1 MKASLRYRFLRGVGA
16 VVATVVSVVLA
27 NHPLLQRGLTT
38 YVPLVNRLNPVV
50 LSNGDLTVT
59 LMTTLVVVLGSLIPL
74 FKPKPRRIL
83 DTVFLTHKRILV
95 AGFALAA
102 IGYFDYTYELPR
114 PTLILVVAVLSVT
127 LPAWFVYVRRS
138 PDTAETAVLVGND
151 IETMR
156 EIVEKDLQENLVG
169 FVSPLSVYSQMTG
182 SDVSVADGGAFLGK
196 PESGGVE
203 IEWLGSFTRLD
214 DILVKTNA
222 DTAVLAFV
230 DEDRSDFFGVLD
242 TCYEHGVKAKAHRD
256 HVDSVLMSRESEDEL
271 VDIELEPIDPQDYV
285 FKRVFDIAF
294 AGFGL
299 LALSPLIGVI
309 AAAIK
314 LDSPGPVLYEQERTS
329 EFGDT
334 FSVYKFRSMIP
345 DAEAETGV
353 KLSEEDAGGVD
364 PRVTSVGRVLRKT
377 HMDEI
382 PQLWSILVGDMT
394 VVGPRPERPELDKEI
409 ETGIVEWRK
418 RWFVKPGLTGV
429 AQINDVTGH
438 EPEKKL
444 RYDLEYIRDQSF
456 WLDIKIVVRQIWMV
470 VVDALG
476 FVVGEEDDESQG

>member
-27 NHPLLQRGLTT
+27 NHPLLQRTLTT
-38 YVPLVNRLNPVV
+38 YVPVVNRLNPVV

-102 IGYFDYTYELPR
+102 IGYFDYTYKLPR

-138 PDTAETAVLVGND
+138 PETAETAVLVGND

-156 EIVEKDLQENLVG
+156 DIVEKDLQENLVG

-196 PESGGVE
+196 PESSGVE

-314 LDSPGPVLYEQERTS
+314 LDSPGPVLYEQERTA

-334 FSVYKFRSMIP
+334 FSIYKFRSMLP
-345 DAEAETGV
+345 E
-353 KLSEEDAGGVD
+353 SESPEPVD
-364 PRVTSVGRVLRKT
+364 DTENHRITRVGRVIRKT

-382 PQLWSILVGDMT
+382 PQLWSILVGDMS
-394 VVGPRPERPELDKEI
+394 VVGPRAVWRDEEVLLEKET
-409 ETGIVEWRK
+409 EMWRK
-418 RWFVKPGLTGV
+418 RWFIKPGLTGL
-429 AQINDVTGH
+429 AQINDASST